1 MGLHQPTTT
10 LTTSPSNSMGRLTSF
25 QTRAAFPKWFKVVQ
39 YQIILCNWLSHIIRL
54 KSFGTLS
61 CGSFWTFSLETP
73 ALLHFYFRKQT
84 LLANLYNFD
93 VFCEIFDQQAEWVM
107 IIDWQLMI
115 HLYNKWGLWERY
127 WLMDLNTQYL
137 IPHTPYSIPQTPCK
151 YSMLVICPDSDL

>member
-10 LTTSPSNSMGRLTSF
+10 LTTSSPSNSMGRLTSF

-84 LLANLYNFD
+84 FLANLYNFD

-115 HLYNKWGLWERY
+115 HLYIVSEGYGNGSDWWI
-127 WLMDLNTQYL
+127 WILNTPYPN
-137 IPHTPYSIPQTPCK
+137 PHTNIPC
-151 YSMLVICPDSDL
+151 